1 MPTTFTSGNDTYVVS
16 AAGTYDLEF
25 LGGDDKLTVQG
36 GDSTTADMGDGND
49 LVQIKS
55 GIAIVSGG
63 AGADKFDIWS
73 PATVDGGAD
82 NDTINIRGG
91 PNISAA
97 GGIGDDRFNV
107 YADTL
112 GLSLDGGDG
121 NDDFFGYYHAVNGTI
136 HGGLGKDYF
145 VQFRSGV
152 AIYGGA
158 GNDIYRADATSPA
171 AFIENAGEG
180 TDSVQVARGASY
192 NLPDN
197 IENISVQGFH
207 GSTTG
212 SASLSGNA
220 LNNTINGHANV
231 ELISG
236 GDGNDRLF
244 GKGGNDTL
252 WGGNGND
259 YLDGGDGI
267 DTIQGDAGDDTING
281 RAGGDQMFGGT
292 GNDVYYLD
300 DPSDFV
306 MEYAGEGIDTVRVS
320 VTYGLGLGGEV
331 ENGIQSGTADLLLD
345 GNALDNSLIGNSG
358 NSVLRG
364 LAGNDTLNGGAGNDI
379 LWGGTENDT
388 LIGGTGNDTMHGEEG
403 NDSLNGGAGGD
414 SMEGGTG
421 NDLFY
426 VDNVSDVV
434 LENAGEGTDAVI
446 LNVADYTDYV
456 LPTYVENG
464 TFNGSSGSLT
474 GNALDNVLTDKGVN
488 NELFGLDGNDTLYA
502 GTYVSGDIHVT
513 RLHGGNGN
521 DDLYAGSTD
530 TGLYGDDGA
539 DTLTGGKGNDYID
552 GGAGDDKMHGGDGDD
567 IYVIDS
573 LSDVVDE
580 ADGEGTD
587 TIFESFASYS
597 LQDDIEW
604 GEITLAT
611 GAKLYGNLLDNHLAG
626 AAGNDEIHGDDGD
639 DTLVGW
645 GGNDTLYGE
654 GGSNTLY
661 GNDGNDLL
669 YGWGLSDY
677 LAGDAGDDKITGGD
691 GRDYMYGGTGA
702 DTFIFNA
709 ISESAVH
716 SADQI
721 EDFETGIDKVDLSV
735 IDADTTVAGNQS
747 FTFVQFPSG
756 FAAGQAIV
764 VSDGTVTHLY
774 LDVDGGGYDM
784 QIDIF
789 GTFDPNTDVLW

>member
-1 MPTTFTSGNDTYVVS
+1 MPTFTSGNDTYVVS
-16 AAGTYDLEF
+16 GTGTYNLDF

-49 LVQIKS
+49 IVQLKS
-55 GIAIVSGG
+55 GLANVLGG
-63 AGADKFDIWS
+63 LGADRFDLWAAG
-73 PATVDGGAD
+73 ATVDGGAD
-82 NDTINIRGG
+82 NDTINVRGA
-91 PNISAA
+91 PNIFAA
-97 GGIGDDRFNV
+97 GGIGDDRFNI
-107 YADTL
+107 YADSV
-112 GLSLDGGDG
+112 GLTLDGGDG
-121 NDDFFGYYHAVNGTI
+121 NDDFFGYYHSVLGSI
-136 HGGLGKDYF
+136 YGGLGSDYF
-145 VQFRSGV
+145 VQFIGG
-152 AIYGGA
+152 AGIYGGD
-158 GNDIYRADATSPA
+158 GNDIYRADASNPA
-171 AFIENAGEG
+171 SFIENAGEG

-192 NLPDN
+192 SLPDN

-212 SASLSGNA
+212 PASLSGNA
-220 LNNTINGHANV
+220 LSNVINGHANV

-244 GKGGNDTL
+244 GKGGDDTL
-252 WGGNGND
+252 WGGDGND
-259 YLDGGDGI
+259 YLDGGVGV
-267 DTIQGDAGDDTING
+267 DTIEGDAGNDTING
-281 RAGGDQMFGGT
+281 RAGADHMFGGT
-292 GNDVYYLD
+292 GDDVYYVD
-300 DPSDFV
+300 DQGDQIT
-306 MEYAGEGIDTVRVS
+306 EYAGEGIDTVRTS
-320 VTYGLGLGGEV
+320 ALYGLGTAGEV
-331 ENGIQSGTADLLLD
+331 ENAIQIGTADLLLD
-345 GNALDNSLIGNSG
+345 GNALANVLIGNSG

-364 LAGNDTLNGGAGNDI
+364 LAGNDTLNGGSGNDI

-403 NDSLNGGAGGD
+403 NDSLNGGAGVD

-426 VDNVSDVV
+426 VDDVGDV
-434 LENAGEGTDAVI
+434 LIENAGEGTDTVI
-446 LNVADYTDYV
+446 LNVAGYIDYV

-464 TFNGSSGSLT
+464 TFNGNSGTLT

-488 NELFGLDGNDTLYA
+488 NELFGLDGNDMLYA

-521 DDLYAGSTD
+521 DALYAGSTD
-530 TGLYGDDGA
+530 TGLYGDAGT
-539 DTLTGGKGNDYID
+539 DTLTGGKGNDYLD
-552 GGAGDDKMHGGDGDD
+552 GGAGDDVMHGGAGDD

-573 LSDVVDE
+573 LTDVVDE

-587 TIFESFASYS
+587 TIFESFASYT

-604 GEITLAT
+604 GEITLGT

-626 AAGNDEIHGDDGD
+626 GAGNDEIHGDDGD

-645 GGNDTLYGE
+645 GGNDVLYGE

-669 YGWGLSDY
+669 YGWSLSDY
-677 LAGDAGDDKITGGD
+677 IAGDAGDDKITGGD
-691 GRDYMYGGTGA
+691 GRDYMYGGTGS

-709 ISESAVH
+709 ATESVVH
-716 SADQI
+716 SADEI
-721 EDFETGIDKVDLSV
+721 EDFETGIDKIDLSV
-735 IDADTTVAGNQS
+735 IDADSTSDGNQA

-756 FAAGQAIV
+756 DAAGQATVTIV
-764 VSDGTVTHLY
+764 GGVTHLF

-784 QIDIF
+784 EIDVV
-789 GTFDPNTDVLW
+789 GTFDPTTDVIW